1 MQFFNNLAT
10 KQIYHDNRRY
20 NEILFFYKGEIIIPS
35 RFVKKNEGKLWV
47 AEKYICEDIPN
58 LIDKENPRRSIAS
71 YIAAYVGKW
80 APFNFMDIMATYFKK
95 SPDVKDFILRTYS

>member
-20 NEILFFYKGEIIIPS
+20 NEILFFLQRRDYNTISICQ
-35 RFVKKNEGKLWV
+35 KNEGKLWV

>member
-1 MQFFNNLAT
+1 MT
-10 KQIYHDNRRY
+10 TEDIMKYC
-20 NEILFFYKGEIIIPS
+20 FFYKGETIIPS